1 MCGQGTPDQLPN
13 DPKDI
18 APNEDAVRKLRK
30 MASELSTTLEEGA
43 LLSSQACYL
52 PWSSDTKPII
62 SSIPNYEGAFIATG
76 HGCWGILNGPA
87 TGLAMASLILDTPTE
102 IDISEFSMT
111 RFK

>member
-1 MCGQGTPDQLPN
+1 MCGQGRPDILPD

-18 APNEDAVRKLRK
+18 SPNHDAIDNLRK
-30 MASELSTTLEEGA
+30 TAAELSATLEQGT
-43 LLSSQACYL
+43 LSNSQACYL
-52 PWSSDTKPII
+52 PWSPDTKPII

-87 TGLAMASLILDTPTE
+87 TGLAMAHLILNKPSI
-102 IDISEFSMT
+102 IDISEFSMA